1 VSVRKLFWEDPYL
14 AEIETTVTGVDGDTV
29 TLESTVAYAFSGG
42 QQSDSG
48 TIGGREI
55 LEARK
60 DGLEILYRLGPGR
73 ALEKGELVAVRIDGE
88 KRVRIMRLHFAAE
101 IVLVLVNRFFAN
113 PEKIGANITAE
124 KARID
129 FRLPGTMAEILPEI
143 AEEARKIVEADLAI
157 ESAFE
162 DRKDERR
169 CWSIEGFAKV
179 PCGGTHPRRTGEVG
193 GIVLKREHLGKGKE
207 RIEITLVNPG

>member
-1 VSVRKLFWEDPYL
+1 MSVRKIFWENPYL
-14 AEIETTVTGVDGDTV
+14 FELDAVVTGVDGDTV
-29 TLESTVAYAFSGG
+29 TLDSTIAYAFSGG

-73 ALEKGELVAVRIDGE
+73 PFEMGERVAVKIDGE
-88 KRVRIMRLHFAAE
+88 KRARIMRLHFAAE
-101 IVLVLVNRFFAN
+101 IVLVLVNRRFAD

-129 FRLPGTMAEILPEI
+129 FRLPGTMAEIRPEI
-143 AEEARKIVEADLAI
+143 AAEARRIVEADLAI

-169 CWSIEGFAKV
+169 FWSIEGFARV

>member
-1 VSVRKLFWEDPYL
+1 MSVRKIFWENPYL
-14 AEIETTVTGVDGDTV
+14 FELDAVVTGVDGDTV
-29 TLESTVAYAFSGG
+29 TLDSTIAYAFSGG

-73 ALEKGELVAVRIDGE
+73 ALEKGERVAVRIDGE

-101 IVLVLVNRFFAN
+101 IVLVLVNRRFAD
-113 PEKIGANITAE
+113 PEKIGANITAQ

-129 FRLPGTMAEILPEI
+129 FRLPGTMAEVLPEI
-143 AEEARKIVEADLAI
+143 AAETRRIVEADLAI
-157 ESAFE
+157 VSAFE

-169 CWSIEGFAKV
+169 YWSIEGFARV